1 MVVSPCTTFTLPA
14 NVASFFLSRISSEA
28 ASIWIGWSRFCEK
41 PCIALGTPCIVLCA
55 AALPPI
61 IASARAAAQAQE
73 TIRRIR
79 MLGGENIILKI
90 ILSWLTCP
98 RLTRLVATGGLQKDI
113 LAQVQQLL
121 LGIEQPVARVQ
132 RHGRPIFHQELC
144 P

>member
-55 AALPPI
+55 PALLAAI
-61 IASARAAAQAQE
+61 VASARAAAQAQE
-73 TIRRIR
+73 AIRRIR

-90 ILSWLTCP
+90 IL
-98 RLTRLVATGGLQKDI
+98 G
-113 LAQVQQLL
+113 
-121 LGIEQPVARVQ
+121 
-132 RHGRPIFHQELC
+132 
-144 P
+144 